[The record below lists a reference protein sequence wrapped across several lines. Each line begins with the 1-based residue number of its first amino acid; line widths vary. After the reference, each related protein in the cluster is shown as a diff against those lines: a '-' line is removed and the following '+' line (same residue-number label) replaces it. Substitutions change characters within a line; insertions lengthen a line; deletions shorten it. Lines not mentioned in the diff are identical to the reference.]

1 MDKKF
6 FWFFLF
12 TKRTACLEFLLM
24 KILALLAL
32 LPSLAQAQALPV
44 FNPSGPDA
52 EAYGAAE
59 NYPVRFIGPNRIQRN
74 LVGAFS
80 HDDQLSRVHKVAKA
94 PSVAALARAP
104 TEISLSYTY
113 RGRTGTI
120 PDYLSRHP
128 ATGLLILQDRTILAE
143 HYQYGRTDQDR
154 FVSQSMAKTVTS
166 MLVGIAVAEGKIRS
180 IDDLAETYVPAL
192 AGSAVGATPIRAL
205 LHMASGI
212 AFKEVYDGHDDAAAL
227 GASMFPKG
235 SGGAVQGVR
244 QFNNRE
250 TPPDTHWHYK
260 GLDTV
265 TLGLVLTAATGMPMA
280 EYLSS
285 RIWSRIGTESDAGW
299 AVDAKDQ
306 EVAMCCLSATLR
318 DYGRL
323 GALLA
328 HDGAWGGQQIIPAD
342 WVRAATSVAAPFLAP
357 GKDAG
362 FYGYGYQVWLLPGLR
377 RQFVLLGIHGQA
389 IYVDPTAKLVLVHS
403 AVRKLPSRDPEAA
416 ELGALW
422 RALVAQQG

>member
-1 MDKKF
+1 MKKLV
-6 FWFFLF
+6 FL
-12 TKRTACLEFLLM
+12 AA
-24 KILALLAL
+24 I
-32 LPSLAQAQALPV
+32 LPSLALAQALPV

-52 EAYGAAE
+52 DAYGAAE

-74 LVGAFS
+74 LVGSFS
-80 HDDQLSRVHKVAKA
+80 HDDQLSRGNIVGKA
-94 PSVAALARAP
+94 ASVAPLARAAA
-104 TEISLSYTY
+104 EISLSYNY
-113 RGRTGTI
+113 KGRTGTI

-128 ATGLLILQDRTILAE
+128 ATGLLILKDRTILAE

-166 MLVGIAVAEGKIRS
+166 MLVGVAVAEGKIRS
-180 IDDLAETYVPAL
+180 IDDLAESYVPAL
-192 AGSAVGATPIRAL
+192 AGSAAGATPIRAL

-227 GASMFPKG
+227 GAAMFPRG
-235 SGGAVQGVR
+235 SVGAVQGVR
-244 QFNNRE
+244 MFNTRE

-280 EYLSS
+280 EYFSS
-285 RIWSRIGTESDAGW
+285 RIWSRIGTESDARW
-299 AVDAKDQ
+299 TVDANGQ
-306 EVAMCCLSATLR
+306 EVALCCLSATVR
-318 DYGRL
+318 DYARL
-323 GALLA
+323 GVLLA
-328 HDGAWGGQQIIPAD
+328 HDGAWDGTQIIPAD
-342 WVRAATSVAAPFLAP
+342 WVRAATSVQAPFLAP
-357 GKDAG
+357 GQEAG
-362 FYGYGYQVWLLPGLR
+362 FFGYGYQVWLLPGPR

-389 IYVDPTAKLVLVHS
+389 IYVDPTAKLVLVHT

-422 RALVAQQG
+422 RALVAREG